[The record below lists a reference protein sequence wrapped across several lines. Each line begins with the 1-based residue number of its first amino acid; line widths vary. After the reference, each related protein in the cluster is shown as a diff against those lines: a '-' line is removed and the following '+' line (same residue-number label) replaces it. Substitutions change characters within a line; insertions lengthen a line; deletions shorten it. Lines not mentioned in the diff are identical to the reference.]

1 MKRYITFFLLFISF
15 FYLFISCQTTSNF
28 TQTSWVERLNQ
39 KFVIENEYAYAECS
53 FVDKDAMIKN
63 ISSEGM
69 NPFIY
74 RDALITKQESIMF
87 SLLIIP
93 KVKFE
98 ILAEEIAIKTEVAS
112 YPILFKEYI
121 LNNNMYES
129 EIDSVT
135 KKMKNFVNKYFLSKK
150 EIYKIGERKVRFLYS
165 IVNIDYKGAIVRI
178 PIHIEG
184 NKISIL
190 NFAFPEIKR

>member
-1 MKRYITFFLLFISF
+1 MKKYITFFLLFISF
-15 FYLFISCQTTSNF
+15 FYLFFSCQTTSSF
-28 TQTSWVERLNQ
+28 TQTSWVERLSQ
-39 KFVIENEYAYAECS
+39 KVIIENDYLYAECS

-63 ISSEGM
+63 IASEGM

-93 KVKFE
+93 KVNFK

-112 YPILFKEYI
+112 YPVIFREYV
-121 LNNNMYES
+121 LQNNMYES

-135 KKMKNFVNKYFLSKK
+135 KKLKDFVNKYFLSK
-150 EIYKIGERKVRFLYS
+150 EETYKIGERKVRFLYS

-190 NFAFPEIKR
+190 NFAFVEIKR